1 MDPNLPG
8 IVYSPQILLL
18 SEFSNSNYEC
28 GCDHC
33 KIINHL
39 RLLVKWFRKLKLVVV
54 CAQVSHQ

>member
-1 MDPNLPG
+1 MDPG

-54 CAQVSHQ
+54 CAQVSH